1 MKPPRGKRVDPQS
14 RLAEFSSAGWRGR
27 WVTDV
32 IAPSC
37 RSTLVDR
44 RVHFPRAERHDRF
57 SGGQKAARKVG
68 GRFGALCYS
77 LACPDPLGDRG
88 AAVVMATLLSWG
100 VRLAE
105 TGQPCLLTAL
115 LDGRSGPGDTGSVAN
130 RSALHP
136 TRLETRTKESN
147 MRASRWV
154 VRNPKAK

>member
-1 MKPPRGKRVDPQS
+1 MDPQS
-14 RLAEFSSAGWRGR
+14 RPAEFSSDGRRDGWARDLHRPSRLTTLAG
-27 WVTDV
+27 
-32 IAPSC
+32 
-37 RSTLVDR
+37 

-57 SGGQKAARKVG
+57 SSGQKAARKVG
-68 GRFGALCYS
+68 GRFGTHCYS
-77 LACPDPLGDRG
+77 LACPDPLWGPRSRRRCK
-88 AAVVMATLLSWG
+88 AASLSRG

-105 TGQPCLLTAL
+105 TGQPCLPTAL
-115 LDGRSGPGDTGSVAN
+115 CDGWGGPPGTGSVAN